1 MDKKELFR
9 AIDACED
16 RFIREAAE
24 DIQKRKPSMIR
35 RFFFVNSSENTEEN
49 SEKDV
54 RNLSGLRVAAAI
66 VICVVV
72 LSIGVQTAAR
82 VSTVFRDWIE
92 QTFQIGSSSGD
103 QQGKENQYINNNG
116 SGKNGN
122 NKKGYNNNTSN
133 IDSYGKND
141 KKNSAGK
148 EVKNG
153 RSNEEETGRV
163 HRRNNKADEGQDS
176 ISQIEKVPMK
186 DNLQI
191 VGTNESFI
199 YESKTDANS
208 DEIVEKVYSIKDGK
222 LSKLPIQSFSGSY
235 KASTFSFQYSIIGQE
250 IFSYNY
256 SKNLVQVFDQINKQ
270 GEIYLSAENA
280 KENEQILCVNL
291 KSGECR
297 QVVKPGDG
305 MNMSMSPDGKY
316 ILINHSKSYWTVF
329 DTEKETERKLEGLSG
344 YALSNEYDF
353 INDDHIAAVGDAFTK
368 NNTEFYRLNYIDL
381 QTGKVKVYPEYGDIK
396 GCWTY
401 RCDTKKKQLEIENLI
416 TKQKKVI
423 PLKQAE
429 DVHIMQINGEYV
441 LLGTDSDD
449 VYYLY
454 NLQEDIYRELDIPEE
469 IRGTLEMYVAKKEK
483 KLLFT
488 NEKEAYLVD
497 LKER

>member
-35 RFFFVNSSENTEEN
+35 RFFFVNSSENA
-49 SEKDV
+49 EKDM
-54 RNLSGLRVAAAI
+54 RKLSGVRVAAAI
-66 VICVVV
+66 VICIVV

-92 QTFQIGSSSGD
+92 QTFQIKSSS
-103 QQGKENQYINNNG
+103 
-116 SGKNGN
+116 
-122 NKKGYNNNTSN
+122 
-133 IDSYGKND
+133 
-141 KKNSAGK
+141 
-148 EVKNG
+148 NG
-153 RSNEEETGRV
+153 RGNEEETGRV
-163 HRRNNKADEGQDS
+163 RRRNNKADEVQNS
-176 ISQIEKVPMK
+176 VSQIEKVPMK

-199 YESKTDANS
+199 YESKMDGDS
-208 DEIVEKVYSIKDGK
+208 DEVVEKVYSVKEGK
-222 LSKLPIQSFSGSY
+222 LSTLPMQSFSGGY
-235 KASTFSFQYSIIGQE
+235 KGSVFSFQYSIIGQE
-250 IFSYNY
+250 IFGYNY

-270 GEIYLSAENA
+270 GEIYLSIENA
-280 KENEQILCVNL
+280 KGDEQILCVNL

-297 QVVKPGDG
+297 QVVKPEDG

-353 INDDHIAAVGDAFTK
+353 IDGDHIATVGDAFTK

-416 TKQKKVI
+416 TKQKQMI

-429 DVHIMQINGEYV
+429 DVHIMQVNGDYV

-454 NLQEDIYRELDIPEE
+454 NLQDDSYRELDIPEE
-469 IRGTLEMYVAKKEK
+469 IRGTLEMYVAKKER

-497 LKER
+497 IK

>member
-9 AIDACED
+9 AIDACKD
-16 RFIREAAE
+16 NFIKEAAE
-24 DIQKRKPSMIR
+24 DIQKRKPSVIQ
-35 RFFFVNSSENTEEN
+35 RFFFINSSENA
-49 SEKDV
+49 EKDMKK
-54 RNLSGLRVAAAI
+54 LSGVRVAVAI
-66 VICVVV
+66 VICVIV

-82 VSTVFRDWIE
+82 VSAVFRDWIE
-92 QTFQIGSSSGD
+92 QTFQIKSPSD
-103 QQGKENQYINNNG
+103 NQ
-116 SGKNGN
+116 
-122 NKKGYNNNTSN
+122 KG
-133 IDSYGKND
+133 
-141 KKNSAGK
+141 
-148 EVKNG
+148 KNG

-163 HRRNNKADEGQDS
+163 RRRNNKADEGQDS
-176 ISQIEKVPMK
+176 VSQIEKVPMK
-186 DNLQI
+186 DSLQI

-235 KASTFSFQYSIIGQE
+235 KASTFSFQYSMIGQE
-250 IFSYNY
+250 IFGYNY
-256 SKNLVQVFDQINKQ
+256 SENLVQVFDQMNKK
-270 GEIYLSAENA
+270 GEIYLSIENA

-297 QVVKPGDG
+297 QVAKPGDG

-368 NNTEFYRLNYIDL
+368 NNTEFYRLNYIDF

-416 TKQKKVI
+416 TKQKQMI

-429 DVHIMQINGEYV
+429 DVHIMQVNGEYV
-441 LLGTDSDD
+441 LLGTESDD

-469 IRGTLEMYVAKKEK
+469 IRGTLEMYIAKKEK

>member
-16 RFIREAAE
+16 CFIREAAE
-24 DIQKRKPSMIR
+24 DIQKRKPSIIR
-35 RFFFVNSSENTEEN
+35 RFFFVNSSE
-49 SEKDV
+49 SPEKDM
-54 RNLSGLRVAAAI
+54 RELSGIRVTAAI
-66 VICVVV
+66 VICVIV

-92 QTFQIGSSSGD
+92 QTFQIKSSSD
-103 QQGKENQYINNNG
+103 NQ
-116 SGKNGN
+116 K
-122 NKKGYNNNTSN
+122 
-133 IDSYGKND
+133 GKND
-141 KKNSAGK
+141 
-148 EVKNG
+148 
-153 RSNEEETGRV
+153 RSNEEETRRIR
-163 HRRNNKADEGQDS
+163 RRNNKADEVQDS
-176 ISQIEKVPMK
+176 VSQIEKVPMK

-222 LSKLPIQSFSGSY
+222 LSKLLMQSFSGSY
-235 KASTFSFQYSIIGQE
+235 KGNTFSFQYSIIGQE
-250 IFSYNY
+250 IFGYNY
-256 SKNLVQVFDQINKQ
+256 SENLVQVFDQINKQ
-270 GEIYLSAENA
+270 GEIYLSIENA
-280 KENEQILCVNL
+280 KGNEQILCVNL

-297 QVVKPGDG
+297 QVVKLGDG

-353 INDDHIAAVGDAFTK
+353 INDDHIATVGDAFTK

-381 QTGKVKVYPEYGDIK
+381 ETGKVKVYPEYGDIK

-401 RCDTKKKQLEIENLI
+401 QCDTKKKRLEIENLI

-423 PLKQAE
+423 PLKRAE
-429 DVHIMQINGEYV
+429 DVHIMQINGDYV
-441 LLGTDSDD
+441 LLGTDFDA

-454 NLQEDIYRELDIPEE
+454 NLQDETYRELDIPEE
-469 IRGTLEMYVAKKEK
+469 IRGTPEMYIAKKEK
-483 KLLFT
+483 KLLLT

-497 LKER
+497 LK

>member
-16 RFIREAAE
+16 CFIREAAE

-35 RFFFVNSSENTEEN
+35 RFFFVNSSE
-49 SEKDV
+49 SPEKDM
-54 RNLSGLRVAAAI
+54 RELSGIRVTAAI
-66 VICVVV
+66 VICVIV

-92 QTFQIGSSSGD
+92 QTFQIKSSSD
-103 QQGKENQYINNNG
+103 NQ
-116 SGKNGN
+116 
-122 NKKGYNNNTSN
+122 KG
-133 IDSYGKND
+133 
-141 KKNSAGK
+141 
-148 EVKNG
+148 KNG

-163 HRRNNKADEGQDS
+163 RRRNNKADEVQDS
-176 ISQIEKVPMK
+176 VSQIEKVPMK

-222 LSKLPIQSFSGSY
+222 LSKLLMQSFSGSY

-250 IFSYNY
+250 IFGYNY
-256 SKNLVQVFDQINKQ
+256 SENLVQVFEQMNKK
-270 GEIYLSAENA
+270 GEIYLSIENA
-280 KENEQILCVNL
+280 KGDEQILCVNL
-291 KSGECR
+291 KSGECK
-297 QVVKPGDG
+297 QVVKLGDG

-353 INDDHIAAVGDAFTK
+353 INDDHIATVGDAFTK

-381 QTGKVKVYPEYGDIK
+381 ETGKVKVYPEYGDIK

-401 RCDTKKKQLEIENLI
+401 QCDTKKKRLEIENLI

-454 NLQEDIYRELDIPEE
+454 NLQDETDRELDIPEE
-469 IRGTLEMYVAKKEK
+469 IRGTLEMYIAKKEK
-483 KLLFT
+483 KLLLT

-497 LKER
+497 LK

>member
-24 DIQKRKPSMIR
+24 DIQKRKSSIIR
-35 RFFFVNSSENTEEN
+35 RFFFVNSSENA
-49 SEKDV
+49 EKDM
-54 RNLSGLRVAAAI
+54 RKLSGVRVAAAI
-66 VICVVV
+66 VICVIV

-92 QTFQIGSSSGD
+92 QTFQIKSSSD
-103 QQGKENQYINNNG
+103 NQ
-116 SGKNGN
+116 
-122 NKKGYNNNTSN
+122 KG
-133 IDSYGKND
+133 
-141 KKNSAGK
+141 
-148 EVKNG
+148 KNG

-163 HRRNNKADEGQDS
+163 RRRNNKADEGKDS
-176 ISQIEKVPMK
+176 VLQIEKVPMK
-186 DNLQI
+186 DSLQI

-199 YESKTDANS
+199 YESKTEGDS
-208 DEIVEKVYSIKDGK
+208 DEIIEKVYSIKDGK
-222 LSKLPIQSFSGSY
+222 LSKLPMQSFSGSY
-235 KASTFSFQYSIIGQE
+235 KRNTFSFQYSIIGQE
-250 IFSYNY
+250 IFGYNY
-256 SKNLVQVFDQINKQ
+256 SENLVQVFDQINKQ
-270 GEIYLSAENA
+270 GEVYFSVENA
-280 KENEQILCVNL
+280 KGNEQILCVNL

-316 ILINHSKSYWTVF
+316 ILINHSKSYLTVF
-329 DTEKETERKLEGLSG
+329 NTENETERKVEGLSG

-353 INDDHIAAVGDAFTK
+353 INDDHIAAIGDAFTK

-381 QTGKVKVYPEYGDIK
+381 ETGKAKVYPEYGDIK

-401 RCDTKKKQLEIENLI
+401 QCDMKKKQLEIENLI

-429 DVHIMQINGEYV
+429 DVHIMQINGDYV

-454 NLQEDIYRELDIPEE
+454 NLQDETYRALDIPEE
-469 IRGTLEMYVAKKEK
+469 IRGTLEMYIVKKEK
-483 KLLFT
+483 KLLLT
-488 NEKEAYLVD
+488 NEKEAYLVN
-497 LKER
+497 LK

>member
-16 RFIREAAE
+16 CFIREAAE
-24 DIQKRKPSMIR
+24 DIQKRKPSVIR
-35 RFFFVNSSENTEEN
+35 RFFFVNSSENA
-49 SEKDV
+49 EKDM
-54 RNLSGLRVAAAI
+54 RKLSGVRVAAAI
-66 VICVVV
+66 VICVIV

-92 QTFQIGSSSGD
+92 QTFQIKSSSD
-103 QQGKENQYINNNG
+103 NQ
-116 SGKNGN
+116 
-122 NKKGYNNNTSN
+122 KG
-133 IDSYGKND
+133 
-141 KKNSAGK
+141 
-148 EVKNG
+148 KNG

-163 HRRNNKADEGQDS
+163 RRRNNKADEVQDS
-176 ISQIEKVPMK
+176 VSQIEKVPMK
-186 DNLQI
+186 DSLQI

-250 IFSYNY
+250 IFGYNY
-256 SKNLVQVFDQINKQ
+256 SENLVQVFDQINKQ
-270 GEIYLSAENA
+270 GEVYLSVENA
-280 KENEQILCVNL
+280 KGNEQILCVNL

-297 QVVKPGDG
+297 QVVKSGDG

-329 DTEKETERKLEGLSG
+329 DTENETERKVEGLSG
-344 YALSNEYDF
+344 YALSDEYDF
-353 INDDHIAAVGDAFTK
+353 INSDHIAAVGDAFTK

-396 GCWTY
+396 GRWTY
-401 RCDTKKKQLEIENLI
+401 RYDAKKKQLEIENLI
-416 TKQKKVI
+416 TKQKQVI
-423 PLKQAE
+423 PIKQAE
-429 DVHIMQINGEYV
+429 DVHIMQVNGDYV
-441 LLGTDSDD
+441 LLGADSDD

-454 NLQEDIYRELDIPEE
+454 NLQDETYRELDIPEE
-469 IRGTLEMYVAKKEK
+469 IRGTLEMYIAKKEK
-483 KLLFT
+483 KLLLT
-488 NEKEAYLVD
+488 NEKEAYLVN
-497 LKER
+497 LK

>member
-16 RFIREAAE
+16 CFIREAAE

-35 RFFFVNSSENTEEN
+35 RFFFVNSSE
-49 SEKDV
+49 SPEKDM
-54 RNLSGLRVAAAI
+54 RELSVIRVAAAI
-66 VICVVV
+66 VICVIV

-92 QTFQIGSSSGD
+92 QTFQIKSSSD
-103 QQGKENQYINNNG
+103 NQ
-116 SGKNGN
+116 
-122 NKKGYNNNTSN
+122 KG
-133 IDSYGKND
+133 
-141 KKNSAGK
+141 
-148 EVKNG
+148 KNG

-163 HRRNNKADEGQDS
+163 CRRNNKADEGQDS
-176 ISQIEKVPMK
+176 VSQIEKVPMK

-222 LSKLPIQSFSGSY
+222 LSKLLMQSFSGSY

-250 IFSYNY
+250 IFGYNY
-256 SKNLVQVFDQINKQ
+256 SENLVQVFDQMNKK
-270 GEIYLSAENA
+270 GEIYLSIENA
-280 KENEQILCVNL
+280 KGDEQILCVNL
-291 KSGECR
+291 KSGECK
-297 QVVKPGDG
+297 QVVKLGDG

-353 INDDHIAAVGDAFTK
+353 INDDHIATAGDAFTK

-381 QTGKVKVYPEYGDIK
+381 KTGKVKVYPEYGDIK

-401 RCDTKKKQLEIENLI
+401 QCDTKKKQLEIENLI

-429 DVHIMQINGEYV
+429 DVHIMQINGDYV
-441 LLGTDSDD
+441 LLGTDFDA

-454 NLQEDIYRELDIPEE
+454 NLQDETYRELDIPEE
-469 IRGTLEMYVAKKEK
+469 IRGTLEMYIAKKEK
-483 KLLFT
+483 KLLLT
-488 NEKEAYLVD
+488 NEKEAYLVN
-497 LKER
+497 LK

>member
-24 DIQKRKPSMIR
+24 DIQKRKSSIIR
-35 RFFFVNSSENTEEN
+35 RFFFVNSSENA
-49 SEKDV
+49 EKDM
-54 RNLSGLRVAAAI
+54 RKLSGVRVVAAI
-66 VICVVV
+66 VICVIV

-82 VSTVFRDWIE
+82 VSTVFLDWIE
-92 QTFQIGSSSGD
+92 QTFQIKSSSD
-103 QQGKENQYINNNG
+103 NQ
-116 SGKNGN
+116 
-122 NKKGYNNNTSN
+122 KG
-133 IDSYGKND
+133 
-141 KKNSAGK
+141 
-148 EVKNG
+148 KNG

-163 HRRNNKADEGQDS
+163 RRRNNKADEVQDS
-176 ISQIEKVPMK
+176 VSQIEKVPMK
-186 DNLQI
+186 DSLQI

-199 YESKTDANS
+199 YESKTEGDS
-208 DEIVEKVYSIKDGK
+208 DEIIEKVYSIKDGK

-368 NNTEFYRLNYIDL
+368 NNTEFYRLNYIDF

-416 TKQKKVI
+416 TKQKQMI

-429 DVHIMQINGEYV
+429 DVHIMQVNGEYV
-441 LLGTDSDD
+441 LLGTESDD

-469 IRGTLEMYVAKKEK
+469 IRGTLEMYIAKKEK
-483 KLLFT
+483 KLLLT
-488 NEKEAYLVD
+488 NEKEAYLVN
-497 LKER
+497 LK

>member
-24 DIQKRKPSMIR
+24 DIQKRKSSIIR
-35 RFFFVNSSENTEEN
+35 RFFFVNSSENA
-49 SEKDV
+49 EKDM
-54 RNLSGLRVAAAI
+54 RKLSGVRVAAAI
-66 VICVVV
+66 VICVIV

-92 QTFQIGSSSGD
+92 QTFQIKSSSD
-103 QQGKENQYINNNG
+103 NQ
-116 SGKNGN
+116 
-122 NKKGYNNNTSN
+122 KG
-133 IDSYGKND
+133 
-141 KKNSAGK
+141 
-148 EVKNG
+148 KNG

-163 HRRNNKADEGQDS
+163 RRRNNKADEGKDS
-176 ISQIEKVPMK
+176 VLQIEKVPMK
-186 DNLQI
+186 DSLQI

-199 YESKTDANS
+199 YESKTEGDS
-208 DEIVEKVYSIKDGK
+208 DEIIEKVYSIKDGK
-222 LSKLPIQSFSGSY
+222 LSKLPMQSFSGSY
-235 KASTFSFQYSIIGQE
+235 KRNTFSFQYSIIGQE
-250 IFSYNY
+250 IFGYNY
-256 SKNLVQVFDQINKQ
+256 SENLVQVFDQINKQ
-270 GEIYLSAENA
+270 GEVYFSVENA
-280 KENEQILCVNL
+280 KGNEQILCVNL

-297 QVVKPGDG
+297 QVEKPGDG

-329 DTEKETERKLEGLSG
+329 NTENETERKVEGLSG

-381 QTGKVKVYPEYGDIK
+381 ETGKAKVYPEYGDIK

-401 RCDTKKKQLEIENLI
+401 QCDMKKKQLEIEDLI

-429 DVHIMQINGEYV
+429 DVHIMQVNGDYV
-441 LLGTDSDD
+441 LLGADSDD

-454 NLQEDIYRELDIPEE
+454 NLQDETYRELDIPEE
-469 IRGTLEMYVAKKEK
+469 IRGTLEMYIAKKEK
-483 KLLFT
+483 KLLLT
-488 NEKEAYLVD
+488 NEKEAYLVN
-497 LKER
+497 LK

>member
-16 RFIREAAE
+16 CFIKEAAE

-35 RFFFVNSSENTEEN
+35 RFFFVNSSENA
-49 SEKDV
+49 EKDV
-54 RNLSGLRVAAAI
+54 RKLSGARVAAAI
-66 VICVVV
+66 VICIVV

-92 QTFQIGSSSGD
+92 QTFQIKGSSGNE
-103 QQGKENQYINNNG
+103 QRKENQYINNNG
-116 SGKNGN
+116 SG
-122 NKKGYNNNTSN
+122 
-133 IDSYGKND
+133 
-141 KKNSAGK
+141 
-148 EVKNG
+148 
-153 RSNEEETGRV
+153 
-163 HRRNNKADEGQDS
+163 
-176 ISQIEKVPMK
+176 EKVPMK

-191 VGTNESFI
+191 IGTNESFI
-199 YESKTDANS
+199 YESKIKGES

-222 LSKLPIQSFSGSY
+222 LSKLPMQTFSSSY
-235 KASTFSFQYSIIGQE
+235 KGSAFSFQYSIIGQE
-250 IFSYNY
+250 IFGYNY

-270 GEIYLSAENA
+270 GEVYLSIENA
-280 KENEQILCVNL
+280 KGNEQILCVNL

-297 QVVKPGDG
+297 QIVKPGDG

-353 INDDHIAAVGDAFTK
+353 INDDHIATVGEAFTK

-429 DVHIMQINGEYV
+429 DVHIMQINGDYV

-454 NLQEDIYRELDIPEE
+454 NLQDETYRELDIPEE
-469 IRGTLEMYVAKKEK
+469 IRGTLEMYVAKKEQ

-488 NEKEAYLVD
+488 NEKEAYLVEV
-497 LKER
+497 K

>member
-16 RFIREAAE
+16 CFIREAAE

-35 RFFFVNSSENTEEN
+35 RFFFVNSSE
-49 SEKDV
+49 SPEKDM
-54 RNLSGLRVAAAI
+54 RELSVIRVAAAI
-66 VICVVV
+66 VICVIV

-92 QTFQIGSSSGD
+92 QTFQIKSSSD
-103 QQGKENQYINNNG
+103 NQ
-116 SGKNGN
+116 
-122 NKKGYNNNTSN
+122 KG
-133 IDSYGKND
+133 
-141 KKNSAGK
+141 
-148 EVKNG
+148 KNG

-163 HRRNNKADEGQDS
+163 RRRNNKADEGQDS
-176 ISQIEKVPMK
+176 VSQIEKVPMK

-222 LSKLPIQSFSGSY
+222 LSKLLMQSFSGSY

-250 IFSYNY
+250 IFGYNY
-256 SKNLVQVFDQINKQ
+256 SENLVQVFDQMNKK
-270 GEIYLSAENA
+270 GEIYLSIENA
-280 KENEQILCVNL
+280 KGDEQILCVNL
-291 KSGECR
+291 KSGECK
-297 QVVKPGDG
+297 QVVKLGDG

-353 INDDHIAAVGDAFTK
+353 INDDHIATAGDAFTK

-381 QTGKVKVYPEYGDIK
+381 KTGKVKVYPEYGDIK

-401 RCDTKKKQLEIENLI
+401 QCDTKKKQLEIENLI

-429 DVHIMQINGEYV
+429 DVHIMQINGDYV
-441 LLGTDSDD
+441 LLGTDFDA

-454 NLQEDIYRELDIPEE
+454 NLQDETYRELDIPEE
-469 IRGTLEMYVAKKEK
+469 IRGTLEMYIAKKEK
-483 KLLFT
+483 KLLLT
-488 NEKEAYLVD
+488 NEKEAYLVN
-497 LKER
+497 LK

>member
-24 DIQKRKPSMIR
+24 DIQKRKSSIIR
-35 RFFFVNSSENTEEN
+35 RFFFVNSSENA
-49 SEKDV
+49 EKDM
-54 RNLSGLRVAAAI
+54 RKLSGVRVAAAI
-66 VICVVV
+66 VICVIV

-92 QTFQIGSSSGD
+92 QTFQIKSPSD
-103 QQGKENQYINNNG
+103 NQ
-116 SGKNGN
+116 
-122 NKKGYNNNTSN
+122 KG
-133 IDSYGKND
+133 
-141 KKNSAGK
+141 
-148 EVKNG
+148 KNG

-163 HRRNNKADEGQDS
+163 RRRNNKADEGKDS
-176 ISQIEKVPMK
+176 VLQIEKVPMK
-186 DNLQI
+186 DSLQI

-199 YESKTDANS
+199 YESKTEGDS
-208 DEIVEKVYSIKDGK
+208 DEIIEKVYSIKDGK
-222 LSKLPIQSFSGSY
+222 LSKLPMQSFSGSY
-235 KASTFSFQYSIIGQE
+235 KRNTFSFQYSIIGQE
-250 IFSYNY
+250 IFGYNY
-256 SKNLVQVFDQINKQ
+256 SENLVQVFDQINKQ
-270 GEIYLSAENA
+270 GEVYLSVENA
-280 KENEQILCVNL
+280 KGNEQILCVNL

-297 QVVKPGDG
+297 QVAKPGDG

-316 ILINHSKSYWTVF
+316 ILINYSKSYWTVF
-329 DTEKETERKLEGLSG
+329 NTENETERKVEGLSG

-381 QTGKVKVYPEYGDIK
+381 ETGKVKVYPEYGDIK

-401 RCDTKKKQLEIENLI
+401 QCDTKKKQLEIENLI

-429 DVHIMQINGEYV
+429 DVHIMQINGDYV

-454 NLQEDIYRELDIPEE
+454 NLQDETYRALDIPEE
-469 IRGTLEMYVAKKEK
+469 IRGTLEMYIVKKEK
-483 KLLFT
+483 KLLLT
-488 NEKEAYLVD
+488 NEKEAYLVN
-497 LKER
+497 LK

>member
-1 MDKKELFR
+1 MDKKELFS

-16 RFIREAAE
+16 CFIREAAE
-24 DIQKRKPSMIR
+24 DIQKRKPSVIR
-35 RFFFVNSSENTEEN
+35 RFFFVNSSENA
-49 SEKDV
+49 EKDM
-54 RNLSGLRVAAAI
+54 RKLSGVRVAAAI
-66 VICVVV
+66 VICVIV

-92 QTFQIGSSSGD
+92 QTFQIKSPSD
-103 QQGKENQYINNNG
+103 NQ
-116 SGKNGN
+116 
-122 NKKGYNNNTSN
+122 KG
-133 IDSYGKND
+133 
-141 KKNSAGK
+141 
-148 EVKNG
+148 KNG

-163 HRRNNKADEGQDS
+163 RRRNNKADEGQDS
-176 ISQIEKVPMK
+176 VSQIEKVPMK

-222 LSKLPIQSFSGSY
+222 LSKLLMQSFSGSY
-235 KASTFSFQYSIIGQE
+235 KGNTFSFQYSIIGQE
-250 IFSYNY
+250 IFGYNY
-256 SKNLVQVFDQINKQ
+256 SENLVQVFDQINKH
-270 GEIYLSAENA
+270 GEVYLSVENA
-280 KENEQILCVNL
+280 KGDEQILCVNL
-291 KSGECR
+291 KSGECK
-297 QVVKPGDG
+297 QVVKLGDG

-353 INDDHIAAVGDAFTK
+353 INDDHIATAGDAFTK

-396 GCWTY
+396 GCWMY

-416 TKQKKVI
+416 TKQKQVI
-423 PLKQAE
+423 PIKQAE
-429 DVHIMQINGEYV
+429 DVHIMQVNGDYV
-441 LLGTDSDD
+441 LLGADSDD

-454 NLQEDIYRELDIPEE
+454 NLQDETYRELDIPEE
-469 IRGTLEMYVAKKEK
+469 IRGTLEMYIAKKEK
-483 KLLFT
+483 KLLLT
-488 NEKEAYLVD
+488 NEKEAYMVN
-497 LKER
+497 LK

>member
-16 RFIREAAE
+16 CFIREAAE

-35 RFFFVNSSENTEEN
+35 RFFFVNSSE
-49 SEKDV
+49 SPEKDM
-54 RNLSGLRVAAAI
+54 RELSVIRVAAAI
-66 VICVVV
+66 VICVIV

-92 QTFQIGSSSGD
+92 QTFQIKSSSD
-103 QQGKENQYINNNG
+103 NQ
-116 SGKNGN
+116 
-122 NKKGYNNNTSN
+122 KG
-133 IDSYGKND
+133 
-141 KKNSAGK
+141 
-148 EVKNG
+148 KNG

-163 HRRNNKADEGQDS
+163 RRRNNKADEGQDS
-176 ISQIEKVPMK
+176 VSQIEKVPMK

-222 LSKLPIQSFSGSY
+222 LSKLLMQSFSGSY

-250 IFSYNY
+250 IFGYNY
-256 SKNLVQVFDQINKQ
+256 SENLVQVFDQINKH
-270 GEIYLSAENA
+270 GEVYLSVENA
-280 KENEQILCVNL
+280 KGDEQILCVNL
-291 KSGECR
+291 KSGECK
-297 QVVKPGDG
+297 QVVKLGDG

-353 INDDHIAAVGDAFTK
+353 INDDHIATAGDAFTK

-381 QTGKVKVYPEYGDIK
+381 KTGKVKVYPEYGDIK

-401 RCDTKKKQLEIENLI
+401 QCDTKKKRLEIENLI

-429 DVHIMQINGEYV
+429 DVHIMQINGDYV
-441 LLGTDSDD
+441 LLGTDSGD

-454 NLQEDIYRELDIPEE
+454 NLQDETYRELDIPEE
-469 IRGTLEMYVAKKEK
+469 IRGTLEMYIAKKEK
-483 KLLFT
+483 KLLLT
-488 NEKEAYLVD
+488 NEKEAYMVN
-497 LKER
+497 LK

>member
-54 RNLSGLRVAAAI
+54 RKLSGVRVAAAI

-92 QTFQIGSSSGD
+92 QTFQIGSSSD
-103 QQGKENQYINNNG
+103 NQ
-116 SGKNGN
+116 
-122 NKKGYNNNTSN
+122 KG
-133 IDSYGKND
+133 
-141 KKNSAGK
+141 
-148 EVKNG
+148 KNG

-163 HRRNNKADEGQDS
+163 RRRNNKADEGQDS
-176 ISQIEKVPMK
+176 VSQIEKVPMK

-222 LSKLPIQSFSGSY
+222 LSKLLMQSFSGSY

-250 IFSYNY
+250 IFGYNY
-256 SKNLVQVFDQINKQ
+256 SENLVQVFEQMNKK
-270 GEIYLSAENA
+270 GEIYLSIENA
-280 KENEQILCVNL
+280 KGDEQILCVNL

-297 QVVKPGDG
+297 QVVKSGDG

-368 NNTEFYRLNYIDL
+368 NNAEFYRLNYIDL

-396 GCWTY
+396 GCWMY

-423 PLKQAE
+423 PIKQAE
-429 DVHIMQINGEYV
+429 DVHIMQVNGDYV
-441 LLGTDSDD
+441 LLGADSDD

-454 NLQEDIYRELDIPEE
+454 NLQDETYRELDIPEE
-469 IRGTLEMYVAKKEK
+469 IRGTLEMYIAKKEK
-483 KLLFT
+483 KLLLT
-488 NEKEAYLVD
+488 NEKEAYLVN
-497 LKER
+497 LK

>member
-16 RFIREAAE
+16 CFIREAAE

-35 RFFFVNSSENTEEN
+35 RFFFVNSSENA
-49 SEKDV
+49 EKDM
-54 RNLSGLRVAAAI
+54 RKLSGVRVAAAI
-66 VICVVV
+66 VICIVVM
-72 LSIGVQTAAR
+72 SIGVQTAAR

-92 QTFQIGSSSGD
+92 QTFQIGSSSGA

-141 KKNSAGK
+141 KKNSAEK

-163 HRRNNKADEGQDS
+163 RRRNNKADGGKDS

-222 LSKLPIQSFSGSY
+222 LSKLSMQSFLGSH
-235 KASTFSFQYSIIGQE
+235 KGDMFSFQYSIIGQE
-250 IFSYNY
+250 IFGYNY

-270 GEIYLSAENA
+270 GEIYLSIENA
-280 KENEQILCVNL
+280 KGNEQILCVNL

-353 INDDHIAAVGDAFTK
+353 INDDHIATVGDAFTK

-381 QTGKVKVYPEYGDIK
+381 ETGKVKVYPEYGDIK

-416 TKQKKVI
+416 TRQKKVI

>member
-16 RFIREAAE
+16 CFIREAAE

-35 RFFFVNSSENTEEN
+35 RFFFVNSSE
-49 SEKDV
+49 SPEKDM
-54 RNLSGLRVAAAI
+54 RELSVIRVATAI
-66 VICVVV
+66 VICVIV

-92 QTFQIGSSSGD
+92 QTFQIKSSSD
-103 QQGKENQYINNNG
+103 NQ
-116 SGKNGN
+116 
-122 NKKGYNNNTSN
+122 KG
-133 IDSYGKND
+133 
-141 KKNSAGK
+141 
-148 EVKNG
+148 KNG

-163 HRRNNKADEGQDS
+163 RRRNNKADEGQDS
-176 ISQIEKVPMK
+176 VSQIEKVPMK

-222 LSKLPIQSFSGSY
+222 LSKLLMQSFSGSY

-250 IFSYNY
+250 IFGYNY
-256 SKNLVQVFDQINKQ
+256 SENLVQVFDQMNKK
-270 GEIYLSAENA
+270 GEIYLSIENA
-280 KENEQILCVNL
+280 KGDEQILCVNL
-291 KSGECR
+291 KSGECK
-297 QVVKPGDG
+297 QVVKLGDG

-353 INDDHIAAVGDAFTK
+353 INDDHIATVGDAFTK

-381 QTGKVKVYPEYGDIK
+381 KTGKVKVYPEYGDIK

-401 RCDTKKKQLEIENLI
+401 QCDTKKKQLEIENLI

-429 DVHIMQINGEYV
+429 DVHIMQINGDYV
-441 LLGTDSDD
+441 LLGTDFDE

-454 NLQEDIYRELDIPEE
+454 NLQDETYRELDIPEE
-469 IRGTLEMYVAKKEK
+469 IRGTLEMYIAKKEK
-483 KLLFT
+483 KLLLT
-488 NEKEAYLVD
+488 NEKEAYLVN
-497 LKER
+497 LK

>member
-16 RFIREAAE
+16 RFIRGAAE
-24 DIQKRKPSMIR
+24 DIQKRKPSVIQ
-35 RFFFVNSSENTEEN
+35 RFFFVNSLENA
-49 SEKDV
+49 EKDMKK
-54 RNLSGLRVAAAI
+54 LSGVRVAVAI
-66 VICVVV
+66 VICVIV

-92 QTFQIGSSSGD
+92 QTFQIKSSSD
-103 QQGKENQYINNNG
+103 NQ
-116 SGKNGN
+116 
-122 NKKGYNNNTSN
+122 KG
-133 IDSYGKND
+133 
-141 KKNSAGK
+141 
-148 EVKNG
+148 KNG

-163 HRRNNKADEGQDS
+163 RRRNNKADEGKDS
-176 ISQIEKVPMK
+176 VLQIEKVPMK
-186 DNLQI
+186 DSLQI

-199 YESKTDANS
+199 YESKTEGDS
-208 DEIVEKVYSIKDGK
+208 DEIIEKVYSIKDGK
-222 LSKLPIQSFSGSY
+222 LSKLPMQSFSGSY
-235 KASTFSFQYSIIGQE
+235 KRNTFSFQYSIIGQE
-250 IFSYNY
+250 IFGYNY
-256 SKNLVQVFDQINKQ
+256 SENLVQVFDQINKQ
-270 GEIYLSAENA
+270 GEVYLSVENA
-280 KENEQILCVNL
+280 KGNEQILCVNL

-297 QVVKPGDG
+297 QVAKPGDG

-329 DTEKETERKLEGLSG
+329 NTENETERKVEGLSG

-381 QTGKVKVYPEYGDIK
+381 ETGKVKVYSEYGDIK

-401 RCDTKKKQLEIENLI
+401 QCDMKKKQLEIENLI

-429 DVHIMQINGEYV
+429 DVHIMQVNGDYV
-441 LLGTDSDD
+441 LLGADSGD

-454 NLQEDIYRELDIPEE
+454 NLQDETYRELDIPEE
-469 IRGTLEMYVAKKEK
+469 IRGTLEMYIAKKEK
-483 KLLFT
+483 KLLLT
-488 NEKEAYLVD
+488 NEKEAYLVN
-497 LKER
+497 LK

>member
-16 RFIREAAE
+16 CFIREAAE

-35 RFFFVNSSENTEEN
+35 RFFFVNSSENA
-49 SEKDV
+49 EKDM
-54 RNLSGLRVAAAI
+54 RKLSGVRVAAAI
-66 VICVVV
+66 VICIVV

-92 QTFQIGSSSGD
+92 QTFQIGSSSD
-103 QQGKENQYINNNG
+103 NQ
-116 SGKNGN
+116 
-122 NKKGYNNNTSN
+122 KG
-133 IDSYGKND
+133 
-141 KKNSAGK
+141 
-148 EVKNG
+148 KNG

-163 HRRNNKADEGQDS
+163 RRRNNKADEGQDS
-176 ISQIEKVPMK
+176 VSQIEKVPMK

-222 LSKLPIQSFSGSY
+222 LSKLLMQSFSGSY

-250 IFSYNY
+250 IFGYNY
-256 SKNLVQVFDQINKQ
+256 SENLVQVFDQMNKK
-270 GEIYLSAENA
+270 GEIYLSIENA
-280 KENEQILCVNL
+280 KGDEQILCVNL
-291 KSGECR
+291 KSGECK
-297 QVVKPGDG
+297 QVVKLGDG

-353 INDDHIAAVGDAFTK
+353 INDDHIATAADAFTK

-396 GCWTY
+396 GCWMY

-423 PLKQAE
+423 PIKQAE
-429 DVHIMQINGEYV
+429 DVHIMQVNGDYV
-441 LLGTDSDD
+441 LLGADSDD

-454 NLQEDIYRELDIPEE
+454 NLQDETYRELDIPEE
-469 IRGTLEMYVAKKEK
+469 IRGTLEMYIAKKEK
-483 KLLFT
+483 KLLLT
-488 NEKEAYLVD
+488 NEKEAYLVN
-497 LKER
+497 LK

>member
-9 AIDACED
+9 AIDACGD
-16 RFIREAAE
+16 TFIKETAE

-35 RFFFVNSSENTEEN
+35 RFFFVNSSE
-49 SEKDV
+49 SPEKDM
-54 RNLSGLRVAAAI
+54 RELSGIRVAAAI

-103 QQGKENQYINNNG
+103 QQGNER
-116 SGKNGN
+116 
-122 NKKGYNNNTSN
+122 
-133 IDSYGKND
+133 
-141 KKNSAGK
+141 KNSNGK
-148 EVKNG
+148 KEKNSIG
-153 RSNEEETGRV
+153 NEEETGKISGRS
-163 HRRNNKADEGQDS
+163 NKTDKVKDS

-199 YESKTDANS
+199 YESKMDANS

-222 LSKLPIQSFSGSY
+222 LSKLSMQSFFGSY
-235 KASTFSFQYSIIGQE
+235 KGDMFSFQYSIIGQE
-250 IFSYNY
+250 IFGYNY
-256 SKNLVQVFDQINKQ
+256 SENLVQVFDQINKQ
-270 GEIYLSAENA
+270 GEVYLSVENA
-280 KENEQILCVNL
+280 KGNEQILCVNL

-297 QVVKPGDG
+297 QVAKPGDG

-353 INDDHIAAVGDAFTK
+353 INDDHIATVGDAFTK

-381 QTGKVKVYPEYGDIK
+381 ETGKVKVYPEYGDIK

-429 DVHIMQINGEYV
+429 DVHIMQINGDYV
-441 LLGTDSDD
+441 LLGTDFDA

-454 NLQEDIYRELDIPEE
+454 NLQDETYRELDIPEE
-469 IRGTLEMYVAKKEK
+469 IRGTLEMYIAKKEK

-497 LKER
+497 LK

>member
-54 RNLSGLRVAAAI
+54 RKLSGLRVAAAI

-92 QTFQIGSSSGD
+92 QTFQIGSSSG
-103 QQGKENQYINNNG
+103 
-116 SGKNGN
+116 
-122 NKKGYNNNTSN
+122 
-133 IDSYGKND
+133 D

-270 GEIYLSAENA
+270 GEIYLSAENT

-416 TKQKKVI
+416 TKQKQMI

-429 DVHIMQINGEYV
+429 DVHIMQVNGEYV
-441 LLGTDSDD
+441 LLGTESDD

-469 IRGTLEMYVAKKEK
+469 IRGTLEMYIAKKEK

>member
-24 DIQKRKPSMIR
+24 DIQKRKSSIIR
-35 RFFFVNSSENTEEN
+35 RFFFVNSSENA
-49 SEKDV
+49 EKDM
-54 RNLSGLRVAAAI
+54 RKLSGVRVVAAI
-66 VICVVV
+66 VICVIV

-92 QTFQIGSSSGD
+92 QTFQIKSSSD
-103 QQGKENQYINNNG
+103 NQ
-116 SGKNGN
+116 
-122 NKKGYNNNTSN
+122 KG
-133 IDSYGKND
+133 
-141 KKNSAGK
+141 
-148 EVKNG
+148 KNG

-163 HRRNNKADEGQDS
+163 RRRNNKADEVQDS
-176 ISQIEKVPMK
+176 VSQIEKVPMK
-186 DNLQI
+186 DSLQI

-250 IFSYNY
+250 IFGYNY
-256 SKNLVQVFDQINKQ
+256 SENLVQVFDQINKQ

-329 DTEKETERKLEGLSG
+329 NTENETERKVEGLSG

-381 QTGKVKVYPEYGDIK
+381 ETGKVKVYPEYGDIK

-401 RCDTKKKQLEIENLI
+401 QCDTKKKQLEIENLI
-416 TKQKKVI
+416 TKQKKVV

-429 DVHIMQINGEYV
+429 DVHIMQINGDYV
-441 LLGTDSDD
+441 LLGTDSGD

-454 NLQEDIYRELDIPEE
+454 NLQNETYRELDIPEE
-469 IRGTLEMYVAKKEK
+469 IRGTLEMYIVKKEK
-483 KLLFT
+483 KLLLT
-488 NEKEAYLVD
+488 NEKEAYLVN
-497 LKER
+497 LK

>member
-24 DIQKRKPSMIR
+24 DIQKRKSSIIR
-35 RFFFVNSSENTEEN
+35 RFFFVNSSENA
-49 SEKDV
+49 EKDM
-54 RNLSGLRVAAAI
+54 RKLSGVRVVAAI
-66 VICVVV
+66 VICVIV

-92 QTFQIGSSSGD
+92 QTFQIKSSSD
-103 QQGKENQYINNNG
+103 NQ
-116 SGKNGN
+116 
-122 NKKGYNNNTSN
+122 KG
-133 IDSYGKND
+133 
-141 KKNSAGK
+141 
-148 EVKNG
+148 KNG

-163 HRRNNKADEGQDS
+163 RRRNNKADEVQDS
-176 ISQIEKVPMK
+176 VSQIEKVPMK
-186 DNLQI
+186 DSLQI

-235 KASTFSFQYSIIGQE
+235 KASTFSFQYSIIGRE

-329 DTEKETERKLEGLSG
+329 NTENETERKVEGLSG

-368 NNTEFYRLNYIDL
+368 NNTEFYRLNYIDF

-416 TKQKKVI
+416 TKQKQMI

-429 DVHIMQINGEYV
+429 DVHIMQVNGEYV
-441 LLGTDSDD
+441 LLGTESDD

-469 IRGTLEMYVAKKEK
+469 IRGTLEMYIAKKEK

>member
-16 RFIREAAE
+16 CFIREAAE

-35 RFFFVNSSENTEEN
+35 RFFFVNSSE
-49 SEKDV
+49 SPEKDM
-54 RNLSGLRVAAAI
+54 RELSVIRVAAAI
-66 VICVVV
+66 VICVIV

-92 QTFQIGSSSGD
+92 QTFQIKSSSD
-103 QQGKENQYINNNG
+103 NQ
-116 SGKNGN
+116 
-122 NKKGYNNNTSN
+122 KG
-133 IDSYGKND
+133 
-141 KKNSAGK
+141 
-148 EVKNG
+148 KNG

-163 HRRNNKADEGQDS
+163 RRRNNKADEGQDS
-176 ISQIEKVPMK
+176 VSQIEKVPMK

-222 LSKLPIQSFSGSY
+222 LSKLLMQSFSGSY

-250 IFSYNY
+250 IFGYNY
-256 SKNLVQVFDQINKQ
+256 SENLVQVFDQMNKK
-270 GEIYLSAENA
+270 GEIYLSIENA
-280 KENEQILCVNL
+280 KGDEQILCVNL

-297 QVVKPGDG
+297 QVAKPGDG

-329 DTEKETERKLEGLSG
+329 DTEKETERKVEGLSG
-344 YALSNEYDF
+344 YALSDEYDF
-353 INDDHIAAVGDAFTK
+353 INSDHIATVGDAFTK
-368 NNTEFYRLNYIDL
+368 NNAEFYRLNYIDL
-381 QTGKVKVYPEYGDIK
+381 KTGKVKVYPEYGDIK

-416 TKQKKVI
+416 TRQKKVI

-429 DVHIMQINGEYV
+429 DVHIMQINGDYV
-441 LLGTDSDD
+441 LLGTDFDA

-454 NLQEDIYRELDIPEE
+454 NLQDETYRELDIPEE
-469 IRGTLEMYVAKKEK
+469 IRGTLEMYIAKKEK
-483 KLLFT
+483 KLLLT
-488 NEKEAYLVD
+488 NEKEAYLVN
-497 LKER
+497 LK

>member
-1 MDKKELFR
+1 
-9 AIDACED
+9 
-16 RFIREAAE
+16 
-24 DIQKRKPSMIR
+24 MIR

-54 RNLSGLRVAAAI
+54 RKLSGLRVAAAI

-92 QTFQIGSSSGD
+92 QTFQIGSSSGA

-141 KKNSAGK
+141 KKNSAEK

-163 HRRNNKADEGQDS
+163 RRRNNKADGGQDS

-222 LSKLPIQSFSGSY
+222 LSKLSMQSFLGSY
-235 KASTFSFQYSIIGQE
+235 KGDMFSFQYSIIGQE
-250 IFSYNY
+250 IFGYNY
-256 SKNLVQVFDQINKQ
+256 SENLVQVFDQINKQ
-270 GEIYLSAENA
+270 GEVYLSVENA
-280 KENEQILCVNL
+280 EGNEQILCVNL

-297 QVVKPGDG
+297 QVAKPGDG

-353 INDDHIAAVGDAFTK
+353 INDDHIATVGDAFTK

-416 TKQKKVI
+416 TRQKKVI

-497 LKER
+497 LKE

>member
-16 RFIREAAE
+16 CFIREAAE
-24 DIQKRKPSMIR
+24 DIQKRKPSIIR
-35 RFFFVNSSENTEEN
+35 RFFFVNSSE
-49 SEKDV
+49 SPEKDM
-54 RNLSGLRVAAAI
+54 RELSGIRVAVAI
-66 VICVVV
+66 VICVIV

-92 QTFQIGSSSGD
+92 QTFQIKSSSD
-103 QQGKENQYINNNG
+103 NQ
-116 SGKNGN
+116 K
-122 NKKGYNNNTSN
+122 
-133 IDSYGKND
+133 GKND
-141 KKNSAGK
+141 
-148 EVKNG
+148 
-153 RSNEEETGRV
+153 RSNEEETRRV
-163 HRRNNKADEGQDS
+163 RRRNNKADEVQDS
-176 ISQIEKVPMK
+176 VSQIEKVPMK

-222 LSKLPIQSFSGSY
+222 LSKLLMQSFSGSY
-235 KASTFSFQYSIIGQE
+235 KGNTFSFQYSIIGQE
-250 IFSYNY
+250 IFGYNY
-256 SKNLVQVFDQINKQ
+256 SENLVQVFDQINKQ
-270 GEIYLSAENA
+270 GEIYLSIENA
-280 KENEQILCVNL
+280 KGNEQILCVNL

-297 QVVKPGDG
+297 QVVKLGDG

-353 INDDHIAAVGDAFTK
+353 INDDHIATVGDAFTK

-381 QTGKVKVYPEYGDIK
+381 ETGKVKVYPEYGDIK

-401 RCDTKKKQLEIENLI
+401 QCDTKKKRLEIENLI

-429 DVHIMQINGEYV
+429 DVHIMQINGDYV
-441 LLGTDSDD
+441 LLGTDFDA

-454 NLQEDIYRELDIPEE
+454 NLQDETYRELDIPEE
-469 IRGTLEMYVAKKEK
+469 IRGTLEMYIAKKEK
-483 KLLFT
+483 KLLLT

-497 LKER
+497 LK

>member
-16 RFIREAAE
+16 CFIREAAE

-35 RFFFVNSSENTEEN
+35 RFFFVNSSE
-49 SEKDV
+49 SPEKDM
-54 RNLSGLRVAAAI
+54 RELSVIRVAAAI
-66 VICVVV
+66 VICVIV

-92 QTFQIGSSSGD
+92 QTFQIKSSSD
-103 QQGKENQYINNNG
+103 NQ
-116 SGKNGN
+116 
-122 NKKGYNNNTSN
+122 KG
-133 IDSYGKND
+133 
-141 KKNSAGK
+141 
-148 EVKNG
+148 KNG

-163 HRRNNKADEGQDS
+163 CRRNNKADEGQDS
-176 ISQIEKVPMK
+176 VSQIEKVPMK

-222 LSKLPIQSFSGSY
+222 LSKLLMQSFSGSY

-250 IFSYNY
+250 IFGYNY
-256 SKNLVQVFDQINKQ
+256 SENLVQVFDQMNKK
-270 GEIYLSAENA
+270 GEIYLSIENA
-280 KENEQILCVNL
+280 KGDEQILCVNL
-291 KSGECR
+291 KSGECK
-297 QVVKPGDG
+297 QVVKLGDG

-353 INDDHIAAVGDAFTK
+353 INDDHIATVGDAFTK

-381 QTGKVKVYPEYGDIK
+381 KTGKVKVYPEYGDIK

-401 RCDTKKKQLEIENLI
+401 QCDTKKKQLEIENLI
-416 TKQKKVI
+416 TNQKKVI

-429 DVHIMQINGEYV
+429 DVHIMQINGDYV
-441 LLGTDSDD
+441 LLGTDFDA

-454 NLQEDIYRELDIPEE
+454 NLQDETYRELDIPEE
-469 IRGTLEMYVAKKEK
+469 IRGTLEMYIAKKEK
-483 KLLFT
+483 KLLLT
-488 NEKEAYLVD
+488 NEKEAYLVN
-497 LKER
+497 LK